1 MDTFHT
7 DKDIHVLEVITYS
20 FGGVPLLSL
29 AGDFD
34 HSSAALFGER
44 ANQALESGG
53 TSLLL
58 QLTDTAYIDS
68 GGVSILLALLHTV
81 RNRGWLGVIGPNPD
95 VLRLLRI
102 IGLTIDPNFRVFR
115 DLDEVGEFLR
125 HGPDAPSAPV
135 LEQITEI

>member
-7 DKDIHVLEVITYS
+7 DEDIHVLEVITYS

-44 ANQALESGG
+44 ASQALESGG

-58 QLTDTAYIDS
+58 QLTDTTYIDS
-68 GGVSILLALLHTV
+68 GGVSVLLALLHTV
-81 RNRGWLGVIGPNPD
+81 RNRGWLGISFSASSLTTPEAMRETSVA
-95 VLRLLRI
+95 VLF
-102 IGLTIDPNFRVFR
+102 GNW
-115 DLDEVGEFLR
+115 FL
-125 HGPDAPSAPV
+125 
-135 LEQITEI
+135 